1 MNSGFRFKYPVYP
14 GKPLDPSDPPPKG
27 WDTCVDTWRER
38 FKALFGFRSLLFAA
52 CCEWEKREKER
63 YEDSKSSFYVLRF
76 RSKLKNFAK
85 SLDQYGYVG
94 AYVQFFPDK
103 ARVEIRAETVV
114 GPEVLAVV
122 RVVGEMGSPSEAIVI
137 SPASL
142 PGPVKESLERALPE
156 LTVRFELCS
165 VNNMRA

>member
-1 MNSGFRFKYPVYP
+1 MALGFAFALPVDP
-14 GKPLDPSDPPPKG
+14 HNPLDPSDPPPKG
-27 WDTCVDTWRER
+27 WDTVIDTRDYR
-38 FKALFGFRSLLFAA
+38 KALFGFRSDLFAA

-94 AYVQFFPDK
+94 AYVQFFPHK
-103 ARVEIRAETVV
+103 ARVEIWAETVV
-114 GPEVLAVV
+114 GLEVLAVV

-142 PGPVKESLERALPE
+142 PGPVKKSLERALPE
-156 LTVRFELCS
+156 LNVRFELCS